1 MKKIFLL
8 ILIFTLFSFIIKIPN
23 YIELNNLVIVEG
35 IGLECN
41 NDKYT
46 LYLKEII
53 PIKGDNG
60 VTYKYKYYEN
70 EAENIDDANKNIIND
85 YSNKKFFYEDTKY
98 VITNCKTSNEITDY
112 FRIKPKYI
120 KHVDN
125 NILVAL
131 KK

>member
-8 ILIFTLFSFIIKIPN
+8 ILIFTLFSFIIKTPN

-60 VTYKYKYYEN
+60 ITYKYKYYEN
-70 EAENIDDANKNIIND
+70 EAENIDDANKNIVND
-85 YSNKKFFYEDTKY
+85 YTNKKFFYEDTKY

-112 FRIKPKYI
+112 FKIKPKYV
-120 KHVDN
+120 KHVDGD
-125 NILVAL
+125 ILVAL